1 MLTARVADTMMLGM
15 FRLFAFTALLF
26 IAATLSAQNAPPHV
40 RGRIMDSSGAVVAGT
55 KITVLRGSEVVA
67 EVVTNLTGDFD
78 LELAAG
84 DYQLEISATDFN
96 PLRQSVRVAAG
107 MAPLALSLTVAKVEQ
122 TVEVNDTAD
131 KAVTID
137 SDVALTTQNIT
148 GDQLAELPDNEDELV
163 AYLLQLA
170 GTSGAAGSRPTFLID
185 GFTGGRIPPKEQIQ
199 QIIIDNNPFSAEA
212 NGGTRI
218 TVITRPGTSKWTG
231 QFGGNL
237 NSSAFNAATPGSLT
251 KPARTQE
258 TFNSSA
264 GGAII
269 PNVLTITFTGQY
281 IKTDAEGN
289 AIRAVLPG
297 GQSVNAGVLSP
308 STRRTAGVRGQL
320 RLTKNQ
326 TLNFNLAYVTN
337 DAKNQGAG
345 GFNLAERAFDSSGR
359 NWQAQLSELAIL
371 SEKVVNELR
380 FQAIETDNETN
391 AVTKAIA
398 VNVAGAFNSGG
409 AQNDNLSRNRVYQ
422 LGDTLRWAMRP
433 KLNLQSGVEGNYE
446 RRHSVSRDNFLGMYT
461 FASLADYVAG
471 RPQTFTQTSGNP
483 LLDSQQYEFNAF
495 IQADWRAARN
505 VSVGLG
511 ARYIAQSHLHDYNN
525 VAPTVS
531 VAIQAARK
539 TVVRAGS
546 RLSYQTFA
554 LSNTETILRNSG
566 GATQTVLQ
574 IAFPTYIAGQAPPEA
589 ARANSV
595 NAGSIYI
602 RSSRLEA
609 PYNINS
615 LISLEQ
621 ALPKGWRF
629 AAGFDTTRG
638 QHLIRTR
645 NINAPFP
652 GTPLPEDLLA
662 RLNSSDANL
671 RAVARAEVDRL
682 RPYYPLV
689 GNVYQFESS
698 ATSFSKN
705 LGIRLYTPTI
715 GLPGTPGTLYLGHFA
730 FGGVIT
736 YTRGYSYDDLGIAP
750 NQYDFSREWAR
761 SQNDQRNRIQAQFQ
775 MRPTATVGLVTFN
788 ITSASG
794 RPYSLTTGRD
804 DNGDQSSTDRGAGIG
819 RNTLTSP
826 GTYNI
831 DVTWNKIKTLKP
843 GSRTSAPGSNVGD
856 AQITGGQS
864 GSATQVG
871 RVNFAGPRITWTL
884 SVRNL
889 LNNTQVRSVSGIQT
903 SPLFGKAIT
912 FATGRMITAG
922 LSFNF

>member
-148 GDQLAELPDNEDELV
+148 GDQLADLPDNEDELV

-602 RSSRLEA
+602 RSSRLEV